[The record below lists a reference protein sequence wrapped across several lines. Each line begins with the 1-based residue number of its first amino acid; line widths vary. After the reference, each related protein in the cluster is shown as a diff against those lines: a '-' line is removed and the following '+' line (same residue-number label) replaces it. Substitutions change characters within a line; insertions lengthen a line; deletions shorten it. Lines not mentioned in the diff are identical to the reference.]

1 MFDITAPLPEGP
13 LLLEASAG
21 TGKTWTIA
29 ALTARFIAETG
40 ATIDEFLL
48 ITFSNKAA
56 QELRSRVFERL
67 AGTERSLAEFQSTGE
82 PPRHDAVA
90 LLLCDADAD
99 EVERRRARLRRALEG
114 FDSALICTTHVFCQ
128 NMLKELGVLG
138 DWDMGDVIISD
149 PLPLIDECA
158 TDVYVARYQDVAEPT
173 LDPKRARTIA
183 REACQSTLPLVSQQD
198 DDKEFCEQVR
208 RRFADRKRTL
218 GLVTFDDLTLRLRD
232 VLESPSTG
240 DWAVAA
246 LQERFAVVLVDEF
259 QDTDPL
265 QWRIIQRAFVRPE
278 RTTVLIGDP
287 KQSIYGFRS
296 ADLMSYLEAA
306 SSMAKQ
312 SLPRNHRSDGAVVEG
327 VQELFGNLPLG
338 DPSITV
344 VDVLS
349 THGSRLTMG
358 AVPARILLRR
368 GAGDKLN
375 HPPHE
380 AIAHDMVR
388 LTQRLLGQARIT
400 DDGHGD
406 RPLSPADIA
415 VLVRNRARGREVVA
429 SLQKAGIP
437 AVFHGSDSVLT
448 GPAARD
454 WSAVLS
460 AMLTPTRSDIVL
472 AAATDLLGFPL
483 EALVHGAE
491 DSVTAS
497 VLVHRLA
504 RAHESGG
511 IPEVMAVLAA
521 DTGLVAR
528 ILGQPDGER
537 RLTDLHH
544 VAELLATA
552 PASDLFGLHEWLAS
566 AMDGATVDGADARL
580 ATDAPAVRVTT
591 MHSAKGL
598 QFGVVLLP
606 EVSDLVAQSR
616 KPFPVVLEGVRHL
629 HVGPP
634 LDWRDPTRVSF
645 ERQQREEELRLLY
658 VALTRAK
665 YMAIAWHVTGKRS
678 ASGALTALLARDR
691 GTTQLND
698 RYARVPD
705 LTAFNPQ
712 LINVT
717 DLGDDPPEP
726 LAAPPASSAPLA
738 SARMDRVIDQTW
750 RRTSYSGLTA
760 GLHELAHSALPDEP
774 DEVEVWQPSPDEAL
788 SLPSPMAHLP
798 GGAAFG
804 TLVHAALEE
813 VDWSPGHLTDSAT
826 RVMAGL
832 APRFGM
838 PAEDAA
844 TLASALVAVCTTP
857 LGPLMD
863 GVSLAD
869 VPLAH
874 RLPELD
880 FDLPMAECGDAAT
893 VGHLAQLMSEHLDPG
908 DPLAGYPLHLA
919 SSPAATGVLR
929 GFLTGSI
936 DAVLLSPSGRH
947 VVVDYKTNR
956 LPTGAGEDLSVGHY
970 QAGAMTQ
977 AMIRAHYPLQAL
989 LYCVALHRF
998 LAWRLPGYDPDTHL
1012 GGAGYLFVRGMGGAD
1027 APPAAGMPCGVFTW
1041 NPPTDLVLAAS
1052 EALGGMR

>member
-1 MFDITAPLPEGP
+1 MFDITAPLPTSP

-29 ALTARFIAETG
+29 ALTARFIAETE
-40 ATIDEFLL
+40 TSIDEFLL

-67 AGTERSLAEFQSTGE
+67 ASMERALGAFQASGQPPLTDEVAVLLSDAE
-82 PPRHDAVA
+82 P
-90 LLLCDADAD
+90 D
-99 EVERRRARLRRALEG
+99 EVERRRQRLRRALES

-138 DWDMGDVIISD
+138 DWDLGDVIISD

-173 LDPKRARTIA
+173 LDPRRARTIA
-183 REACQSTLPLVSQQD
+183 REACQSALPVVSQLD

-232 VLESPSTG
+232 VLESPTTG

-246 LQERFAVVLVDEF
+246 LRDRFAVVLADEF

-265 QWRIIQRAFVRPE
+265 QWRIIHRAFVRHD
-278 RTTVLIGDP
+278 RVTVLIGDP

-296 ADLMSYLEAA
+296 ADLMSYLDAA
-306 SSMAKQ
+306 RSTSKL
-312 SLPRNHRSDGAVVEG
+312 SLPKNHRSDGAVVDG

-344 VDVLS
+344 VDVES
-349 THGSRLTMG
+349 THGTRLTMG

-368 GAGDKLN
+368 GTSETLN

-388 LTQRLLGQARIT
+388 LAQRLLGQARISG
-400 DDGHGD
+400 DDGTD
-406 RPLSPADIA
+406 RALSPTDIA
-415 VLVRNRARGREVVA
+415 VLVRNRARGREVVTA
-429 SLQKAGIP
+429 LQQSGIP
-437 AVFHGSDSVLT
+437 AVFHGQDSVLS

-454 WSAVLS
+454 WSKLLA
-460 AMLTPTRSDIVL
+460 AMLSPTRSAIVM

-483 EALVHGAE
+483 EALIHGDDE
-491 DSVTAS
+491 SVTAS
-497 VLVHRLA
+497 LLVHRLA
-504 RAHESGG
+504 RAQDSGG

-521 DTGLVAR
+521 ETGLDAR
-528 ILGQPDGER
+528 ILAQPDGER
-537 RLTDLHH
+537 TLTDLHH
-544 VAELLATA
+544 VAELLGTA
-552 PASDLFGLHEWLAS
+552 PVTDMFGLHDWLGR
-566 AMDGATVDGADARL
+566 AMDGAVVDGSDARL
-580 ATDAPAVRVTT
+580 ASDAPAVRVTT

-606 EVSDLVAQSR
+606 EVSDLVAQGR
-616 KPFPVVLEGVRHL
+616 KPFPVVLDGVRHL

-634 LDWRDPTRVSF
+634 LDWRDPTRKSF

-678 ASGALTALLARDR
+678 QSGALTALLARDR
-691 GTTQLND
+691 STTQLAD
-698 RYARVPD
+698 RYAKVP
-705 LTAFNPQ
+705 AVSPFNPM
-712 LINVT
+712 LVNVT
-717 DLGDDPPEP
+717 DLGDDPPPP
-726 LAAPPASSAPLA
+726 LSAPPASSLPLVVA
-738 SARMDRVIDQTW
+738 EMERVVDQTW

-760 GLHELAHSALPDEP
+760 GLHELAHAALPDEP
-774 DEVEVWQPSPDEAL
+774 DEMEVWQPRPDEAL
-788 SLPSPMAHLP
+788 SVPSPMTGLP
-798 GGAAFG
+798 AGAAFG

-813 VDWSPGHLTDSAT
+813 VDWSPGRLTESAI
-826 RVMAGL
+826 RVVDGL

-838 PAEDAA
+838 PAGEASI
-844 TLASALVAVCTTP
+844 LASALVAVCTTP
-857 LGPLMD
+857 LGALMD
-863 GVSLAD
+863 GVSLSE
-869 VPLAH
+869 VPLDH

-880 FDLPMAECGDAAT
+880 FDLPMAERGIAAT
-893 VGHLAQLMSEHLDPG
+893 VGDLARLMQQHLDPG
-908 DPLAGYPLHLA
+908 DPLADYPRHLV
-919 SSPAATGVLR
+919 SSPAAGGVLR

-956 LPTGAGEDLSVGHY
+956 LPTGPGEDLTVGHY
-970 QAGAMTQ
+970 QSAAMSR
-977 AMIRAHYPLQAL
+977 AMILAHYPLQAL

-998 LAWRLPGYDPDTHL
+998 LGWRLPGYDPDTHL
-1012 GGAGYLFVRGMGGAD
+1012 GGAGYLFVRGMAGAD
-1027 APPAAGMPCGVFTW
+1027 APEAAGMPCGVFTW
-1041 NPPTDLVLAAS
+1041 YPPTALVLAAS
-1052 EALGGMR
+1052 ELIGGVR